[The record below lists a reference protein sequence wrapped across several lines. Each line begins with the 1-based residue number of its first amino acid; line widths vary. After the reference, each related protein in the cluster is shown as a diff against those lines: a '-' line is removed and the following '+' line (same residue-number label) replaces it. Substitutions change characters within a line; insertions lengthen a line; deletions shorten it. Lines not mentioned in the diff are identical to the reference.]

1 MDPQEIFRECKNFV
15 EKSDYENLAIQI
27 KNLDD
32 DDHIKYLCLQLNDK
46 LDEKCNLIN
55 KEADSLNRLDENALY
70 RFKDSIEEI
79 KRVKL
84 ILNNYIDES
93 MASKINE
100 TIDQKDVLEL
110 FSKKKAD
117 QELLSLVGT
126 EILSEINE
134 LKANNS
140 TVIKDKLLAENSDI
154 KIQSNKQN
162 SIFNSE
168 QETTEN
174 KLTSMLI
181 SFQNGLQAFT
191 AKKLEAFNPEIEK
204 LRKATDLLNA

>member
-70 RFKDSIEEI
+70 RFKDSLEEI

-134 LKANNS
+134 LKGINS

-168 QETTEN
+168 KETTEN

>member
-134 LKANNS
+134 LKGINS

-168 QETTEN
+168 KETTEN

>member
-134 LKANNS
+134 LKGINS